1 MNGKNNMIRIKK
13 NKYFIEDKITIDN
26 DLPFNND
33 FIDKFLN
40 NSMLGP
46 KNCLVNFSGI
56 KINKPNETLDTLCPD
71 CVGCGCPLAQTESTN
86 YPDLEISYKFNK
98 DVYRCDELSSEY
110 SSKNFLFSGCSYTI
124 GTGIPY
130 EGTWAYQLN
139 KELNGEKFYNI
150 AVNGASYKTII
161 YDVYNYINTYGK
173 PKAVFILFPDIS
185 RVIGFVDSLSSIEV
199 KTRLLNEEYPNE
211 SSRFFTQ
218 DLLYFDFYNSIC
230 ALEDYLKSI
239 DVPFLWG
246 TWHQET
252 EEVLNLVSKNFNNYV
267 KIFTNSNSAKY
278 FKDVKIENNMSL
290 RYWDLSR
297 DLTHPGIKTHM
308 IIKNIFLYEWKKKYE
323 NIN

>member
-1 MNGKNNMIRIKK
+1 MIRIKK

-173 PKAVFILFPDIS
+173 PKAVFILFPNLERFPS
-185 RVIGFVDSLSSIEV
+185 FVNVGDSVMHNTMHLVE
-199 KTRLLNEEYPNE
+199 NEDANKVLTKN
-211 SSRFFTQ
+211 F
-218 DLLYFDFYNSIC
+218 LYFDFYHLVRS
-230 ALEDYLKSI
+230 LEDYLEALNI
-239 DVPFLWG
+239 PFLWG
-246 TWHQET
+246 TWNEDLESSFSKVKDMFKNNIKIVSNENNKDYFSNDGFPQE
-252 EEVLNLVSKNFNNYV
+252 VSKKYWQNARDMLHSGMKV
-267 KIFTNSNSAKY
+267 QMLHKKIFLN
-278 FKDVKIENNMSL
+278 
-290 RYWDLSR
+290 
-297 DLTHPGIKTHM
+297 
-308 IIKNIFLYEWKKKYE
+308 EWKKKYE